1 MSQPPDVEAP
11 DIEALWRDPR
21 HWRGPLGLCYVCPAD
36 PRVIVP
42 KRTARLGWTVNLA
55 HPGRAALTLGWLS
68 ALVLLPFGC
77 SLLLARRMLHGRP
90 ATGELLLRALSFP
103 VLVMALS
110 IAALCV
116 ACAQLARPPRP

>member
-1 MSQPPDVEAP
+1 MGDPP
-11 DIEALWRDPR
+11 DIEALWRDAT
-21 HWRGPLGLCYVCPAD
+21 HWRALGLVYVCPAD
-36 PRVIVP
+36 PRVVVP
-42 KRTARLGWTVNLA
+42 KRTARLGWTLNLG
-55 HPGRAALTLGWLS
+55 HPGRAAVTLGWMS

-77 SLLLARRMLHGRP
+77 SLLLAQRMLRGRP
-90 ATGELLLRALSFP
+90 ASGALLLRALSFP